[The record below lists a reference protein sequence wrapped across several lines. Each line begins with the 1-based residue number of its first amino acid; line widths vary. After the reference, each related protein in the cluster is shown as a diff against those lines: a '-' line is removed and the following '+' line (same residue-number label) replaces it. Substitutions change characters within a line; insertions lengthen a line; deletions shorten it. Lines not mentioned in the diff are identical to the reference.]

1 VSQNTKYKI
10 QNTKYK
16 IQNTKYKLQ
25 NYKKNRYFIFHFYE
39 LIDNKLNKFYY
50 ANSARIF
57 DEKTEIFC
65 RSNISPSICP
75 KKNKNRWVLSFGRM
89 EGGYYFIDKPKTK

>member
-1 VSQNTKYKI
+1 MS

-25 NYKKNRYFIFHFYE
+25 NYKKNRYFIFHFISGAVYTRSDE

-57 DEKTEIFC
+57 GEKTEIFC
-65 RSNISPSICP
+65 RSNISPSR
-75 KKNKNRWVLSFGRM
+75 NN
-89 EGGYYFIDKPKTK
+89 